1 MRVIQKKLLQIFT
14 RHNKNKKTFS
24 TQVGFGDGLCGR
36 LNLYQKVNLKK
47 WIFKMIEVQNLEK
60 KFGDFVAVDKI
71 NFSLQSGDILGFL
84 GPNGAGKSTTMKI
97 LSGYLS
103 PTSGTALVDSR
114 DICTEL
120 EEVKKFIG
128 YLPETVPLYKDM
140 TVREFLKF
148 IANIRQITSLE
159 TRLSEILKITFLEDV
174 AEQIIGTLSKGYRQ
188 RVGFAQAI
196 IHDPPVLILD
206 EPTDGLDPNQKKEVR
221 DIIKGLSKNK
231 AIILSTHILEEM
243 EAVCNRVVIINDGK
257 IVMDSTPEKLLR
269 QSPYYNNIHIYFKKS
284 PPASL
289 QKDIKTIIGIKK
301 ITVLNEKEFSIEPQE
316 KENLFLKIMTLLK
329 TKNIEVDGILQHRG
343 KAEEVFRELTLNPK

>member
-1 MRVIQKKLLQIFT
+1 
-14 RHNKNKKTFS
+14 
-24 TQVGFGDGLCGR
+24 
-36 LNLYQKVNLKK
+36 
-47 WIFKMIEVQNLEK
+47 MIEVQNLEK

-103 PTSGTALVDSR
+103 PTSGTALVDNR

-120 EEVKKFIG
+120 EEVKKFVG

-148 IANIRQITSLE
+148 IAGIRQLTNAKSRIN
-159 TRLSEILKITFLEDV
+159 EILKITFLEDV

-206 EPTDGLDPNQKKEVR
+206 EPTDGLDPNQKQEVR
-221 DIIKGLSKNK
+221 AIIQGLSKNK

-243 EAVCNRVVIINDGK
+243 EAVCNRVIIINDGK
-257 IVMDSTPEKLLR
+257 IVLDSTPEKLLR

-284 PPASL
+284 PPTSL

-316 KENLFLKIMTLLK
+316 KENLFFKIMTLLK
-329 TKNIEVDGILQHRG
+329 TKNIEVDIILFISS
-343 KAEEVFRELTLNPK
+343 KFISLFFCSPK

>member
-1 MRVIQKKLLQIFT
+1 
-14 RHNKNKKTFS
+14 
-24 TQVGFGDGLCGR
+24 
-36 LNLYQKVNLKK
+36 
-47 WIFKMIEVQNLEK
+47 MIEVQNLEK

-103 PTSGTALVDSR
+103 PTSGTALVDNK
-114 DICTEL
+114 DIRKQL

-128 YLPETVPLYKDM
+128 YLPETVPLYKEM

-148 IANIRQITSLE
+148 IAGIRQLTNAKSRIN
-159 TRLSEILKITFLEDV
+159 EILKITFLEDV

-206 EPTDGLDPNQKKEVR
+206 EPTDGLDPNQKQEVR
-221 DIIKGLSKNK
+221 AIIQGLSKNK

-243 EAVCNRVVIINDGK
+243 EAVCK
-257 IVMDSTPEKLLR
+257 ISS
-269 QSPYYNNIHIYFKKS
+269 Q
-284 PPASL
+284 
-289 QKDIKTIIGIKK
+289 
-301 ITVLNEKEFSIEPQE
+301 
-316 KENLFLKIMTLLK
+316 
-329 TKNIEVDGILQHRG
+329 
-343 KAEEVFRELTLNPK
+343 

>member
-1 MRVIQKKLLQIFT
+1 
-14 RHNKNKKTFS
+14 
-24 TQVGFGDGLCGR
+24 
-36 LNLYQKVNLKK
+36 
-47 WIFKMIEVQNLEK
+47 MIEVQNLEK

-243 EAVCNRVVIINDGK
+243 EAVCNRVVIINNGK

-289 QKDIKTIIGIKK
+289 PHRRKK
-301 ITVLNEKEFSIEPQE
+301 I
-316 KENLFLKIMTLLK
+316 
-329 TKNIEVDGILQHRG
+329 
-343 KAEEVFRELTLNPK
+343 AC

>member
-1 MRVIQKKLLQIFT
+1 
-14 RHNKNKKTFS
+14 
-24 TQVGFGDGLCGR
+24 
-36 LNLYQKVNLKK
+36 
-47 WIFKMIEVQNLEK
+47 MIEVQNLEK

-103 PTSGTALVDSR
+103 PTSGTALVDNR

-120 EEVKKFIG
+120 EEVKKFVG

-148 IANIRQITSLE
+148 IAGIRQLTNAKSRIN
-159 TRLSEILKITFLEDV
+159 EILKITFLEDV

-206 EPTDGLDPNQKKEVR
+206 EPTDGLDPNQKQEVR
-221 DIIKGLSKNK
+221 AIIQGLSKNK

-243 EAVCNRVVIINDGK
+243 EAVCNRVIIINDGK
-257 IVMDSTPEKLLR
+257 IVLDSTPEKLLK

-284 PPASL
+284 PPTSL

-316 KENLFLKIMTLLK
+316 KENLFFKI
-329 TKNIEVDGILQHRG
+329 NVDVVIVRG
-343 KAEEVFRELTLNPK
+343 LFE